1 VKIEIFQKKEGGA
14 EKERNKKTMKKKIIV
29 NLMKLVIN
37 YRGPTVPCR
46 CPEKFIP
53 QSSEDKTTTTECQ
66 ASVDLFLNI

>member
-1 VKIEIFQKKEGGA
+1 LKFSKKRRAEKKRKKE
-14 EKERNKKTMKKKIIV
+14 EDNEKKIIV

-53 QSSEDKTTTTECQ
+53 QLSEDKTTTTECQ